1 MASAKERL
9 VQWLRDAH
17 AMEQQAEQI
26 LSTQAKRLEN
36 YPELRKRVEH
46 HLEETRRQAQRV
58 QGCIERHG
66 SSKSMVKDVAG
77 KMVAVGQGLSGLF
90 VGDEVVKASLADY
103 TFENMEI
110 ASYKIIIAAAEEVG
124 DAETKSVCEEILHEE
139 EAMAS
144 WLAQNL
150 PSLTSQYLQR
160 EQSAGATAKH

>member
-9 VQWLRDAH
+9 LQWLRDAH
-17 AMEQQAEQI
+17 AMEEQAEQI

-46 HLEETRRQAQRV
+46 HLQETRRQAERV
-58 QGCIERHG
+58 QACIERQG
-66 SSKSMVKDVAG
+66 SSKSVVKDMAG
-77 KMVAVGQGLSGLF
+77 KLVAVGQGLSGLF

-124 DAETKSVCEEILHEE
+124 DSETKRVCQEILHEE

-144 WLAQNL
+144 WLEQNL
-150 PSLTSQYLQR
+150 PSLTAQYLKR
-160 EQSAGATAKH
+160 EETGATAKH

>member
-1 MASAKERL
+1 MASAEERL
-9 VQWLRDAH
+9 LQWLRDAH
-17 AMEQQAEQI
+17 AMEEQAEQI

-46 HLEETRRQAQRV
+46 HLQQTRRQAERV
-58 QGCIERHG
+58 QGCIERQG
-66 SSKSMVKDVAG
+66 SSKSVVKDMAG
-77 KMVAVGQGLSGLF
+77 KLVAVGQGLSGLF

-124 DAETKSVCEEILHEE
+124 DTETKRVCQEILHEE

-144 WLAQNL
+144 WLEQNL
-150 PSLTSQYLQR
+150 PSLTAQYLKR
-160 EQSAGATAKH
+160 EQTAGATAKH